1 MLPPVHPTASD
12 ASPAGPR
19 HAGGADFPFSPRDY
33 AALELISQPVWL
45 FDIDHR
51 RVLWANQPA
60 LQVWKASSLAELQ
73 ARDLG
78 RDMSSTVAHRLA
90 QYQRDFEAHDAVF
103 AEQWTLYPAGHA
115 VSLNVR
121 FSGHR
126 LSDGRMAMLCE
137 GRPVHAHAP
146 DSVRA
151 VEALLHTT
159 LMISLYDLEGRPLY
173 RNPAARDS
181 TCRPDECL
189 PKRLVD
195 TEDLALL
202 QETLSSGGGTSL
214 TLRVHTPQ
222 GVRWHEV
229 TARRCRD
236 AVSGQDAVLVSE
248 ADVTAIKDT
257 EARARYLALHD
268 PLTGLPN
275 RTQVMARFADALREL
290 GAAGAEAAVVF
301 IDLDNFKDIN
311 DTLGHAAGDELL
323 VSVARRLRDA
333 TRTEDL
339 VARLGGDEFMILLRS
354 PNIRCDVDHAYRR
367 IATSLTAPLDVRG
380 VEVRITPSIG
390 VSLYP
395 EHAVDIETLLRHA
408 DLAMYGAKA
417 EGRNRMVLYTES
429 MGVAL
434 RARTSLEAELRL
446 ALERGEFEV
455 HYQPRMAVRNRSILG
470 AEALVRWRHP
480 VHGLVGPDVFIPMSE
495 RLGLIGRLG
504 MFVFETAVRQQ
515 TEWAARGH
523 DLQISVNLS
532 PLQLADPH
540 LVTRMAA
547 VLARFG
553 CPPSRIELEVT
564 ESMLLGHEERPIAV
578 LQAIQALGMSIA
590 LDDFGTG
597 YSNLAYLQRYPL
609 HTLKIDKTFIQA
621 PDADRPLAEMIVS
634 LCRLLKLNV
643 VAEGVETSEQ
653 LDWVAGREIAEYQG
667 YHFSPP
673 LPVSRF
679 EALLEEAAV

>member
-1 MLPPVHPTASD
+1 M
-12 ASPAGPR
+12 
-19 HAGGADFPFSPRDY
+19 
-33 AALELISQPVWL
+33 
-45 FDIDHR
+45 
-51 RVLWANQPA
+51 LWANSPA
-60 LQVWKASSLAELQ
+60 LQVWKARSLEELQ

-78 RDMSSTVAHRLA
+78 RDMSATVAHRLA
-90 QYQRDFEAHDAVF
+90 QYQRDFEAHNAIF
-103 AEQWTLYPAGHA
+103 AEQWTLYPVGEA
-115 VSLNVR
+115 VALNVR

-126 LSDGRMAMLCE
+126 LADGRMAMMCE
-137 GRPVHAHAP
+137 GQPAGAHAP

-159 LMISLYDLEGRPLY
+159 LMISLYDLEGHPLY

-189 PKRLVD
+189 PERLVD
-195 TEDLALL
+195 AQDIQLLHDSLA
-202 QETLSSGGGTSL
+202 SGGGSSL

-236 AVSGQDAVLVSE
+236 AVSGQDALLLSE

-257 EARARYLALHD
+257 EAQVRHLALHD

-275 RTQVMARFADALREL
+275 RAQVMARFADALREL
-290 GAAGAEAAVVF
+290 GAGGAEAAVVF

-323 VSVARRLRDA
+323 VGVARRLRDA

-339 VARLGGDEFMILLRS
+339 VARLGGDEFMVLLRS
-354 PNIRCDVDHAYRR
+354 SDIRGDVDHAYRR
-367 IATSLTAPLDVRG
+367 IATSLAAPLNVRG
-380 VEVRITPSIG
+380 IEVRITPSVG
-390 VSLYP
+390 VSLFP
-395 EHAVDIETLLRHA
+395 EHAGDIETLLRHA

-417 EGRNRMVLYTES
+417 EGRNRMVLYNES
-429 MGVAL
+429 MGMEL

-455 HYQPRMAVRNRSILG
+455 HYQPRMAVRSRSILG

-504 MFVFETAVRQQ
+504 MFVFEAAVRQQ

-532 PLQLADPH
+532 PLQLADTH
-540 LVTRMAA
+540 LVARMAA
-547 VLARFG
+547 VLRRYG
-553 CPPSRIELEVT
+553 CEPARIELEVT
-564 ESMLLGHEERPIAV
+564 ESMLLGNEERPIAM
-578 LQAIQALGMSIA
+578 LKAIEALGMSIA

-621 PDADRPLAEMIVS
+621 PDVDRPLAEMIVS

-653 LDWVAGREIAEYQG
+653 LAWVARREIAEYQG

-673 LPVSRF
+673 VPAPRF
-679 EALLEEAAV
+679 EALLEATPA

>member
-1 MLPPVHPTASD
+1 MLPPP
-12 ASPAGPR
+12 SPPAPSSSQPNAAGAAPLPS
-19 HAGGADFPFSPRDY
+19 ANDY
-33 AALELISQPVWL
+33 AALELISQPVWI
-45 FDIDHR
+45 FDIDR
-51 RVLWANQPA
+51 RHVLWANSPA
-60 LQVWKASSLAELQ
+60 LQVWKARSLEELQ

-78 RDMSSTVAHRLA
+78 RDMSATVAHRLA
-90 QYQRDFEAHDAVF
+90 QYQRDFEAHNAIF
-103 AEQWTLYPAGHA
+103 AEQWTLYPVGEA
-115 VSLNVR
+115 VALHVR

-126 LSDGRMAMLCE
+126 LADGRMAMMCE
-137 GRPVHAHAP
+137 GQPAGAHAP

-159 LMISLYDLEGRPLY
+159 LMISLYDLEGHPLY

-189 PKRLVD
+189 PERLVD
-195 TEDLALL
+195 AEDIQLLHDSLA
-202 QETLSSGGGTSL
+202 SGGGSSL

-229 TARRCRD
+229 TARRCHD
-236 AVSGQDAVLVSE
+236 AVSGQDALLLSE

-257 EARARYLALHD
+257 EAQVRHLALHD

-275 RTQVMARFADALREL
+275 RAQVMARFADALREL
-290 GAAGAEAAVVF
+290 GAGGAEAAVVF

-323 VSVARRLRDA
+323 VGVARRLRDA

-339 VARLGGDEFMILLRS
+339 VARLGGDEFMVLLRS
-354 PNIRCDVDHAYRR
+354 SDIRGDVDHAYRR
-367 IATSLTAPLDVRG
+367 IATSLAAPLNVRG
-380 VEVRITPSIG
+380 LEVRITPSVG
-390 VSLYP
+390 VSLFP
-395 EHAVDIETLLRHA
+395 EHACDIETLLRHA

-417 EGRNRMVLYTES
+417 EGRNRMVLYNES
-429 MGVAL
+429 MGMEL

-455 HYQPRMAVRNRSILG
+455 HYQPRMAVRSRSILG

-480 VHGLVGPDVFIPMSE
+480 VHGLVGPDIFIPMSE

-504 MFVFETAVRQQ
+504 MFVFEAAVRQQ

-532 PLQLADPH
+532 PLQLADTH
-540 LVTRMAA
+540 LVARMAA
-547 VLARFG
+547 VLRRYG
-553 CPPSRIELEVT
+553 CEPSRIELEVT
-564 ESMLLGHEERPIAV
+564 ESMLLGNEERPIAV
-578 LQAIQALGMSIA
+578 LKAIEALGMSIA

-621 PDADRPLAEMIVS
+621 PDVDRPLAEMIVS

-653 LDWVAGREIAEYQG
+653 LAWVARREIAEYQG

-673 LPVSRF
+673 VPAPHF
-679 EALLEEAAV
+679 EALLEATPA